1 MGLISD
7 PTLRRLRAPF
17 RIAQSWTSRL
27 ARDECH
33 AAHGLRDSNCRRR
46 RTGIARTDAWT
57 PKSGSIAMP
66 EDRLQGIP
74 MSHDKICAK
83 LEFLCSCAWL
93 RRAYAIA
100 QGAVIFEDST
110 MSLLDQLNEM
120 RRFGGAIRT
129 HGLADAQVTQLAA
142 KYPELVE
149 AIAEAS
155 VSHRSLR
162 TEMPELLALDENA
175 QLARVQGDFINF
187 YPEDAINPYVALAAR
202 GPWVVTLKGAVI
214 HDSGG
219 YGMLGFG
226 HTPKAILAALGT
238 AQVMANVMTPNVSQL
253 RFTRALQREIGH
265 SRGGSPFKHFL
276 CLNSGSEAVS
286 LACRIADVN
295 AKLMTEPGA
304 RHAGRTIK
312 RVAVKGAFHG
322 RTERPALYSDSS
334 RKAYVQHLASFRDER
349 SVLTVEP
356 YNIDQLRQIFADADK
371 NGWFIEA
378 MFLEP
383 VMGEGDPGRAATP
396 EFYAAAR
403 ELTRSH
409 GALFL
414 VDSIQAGL
422 RAHGVLSIVDYPGFE
437 TLDPP
442 DMETYS
448 KAINGG
454 QYPLSVLAVSDH
466 AGALYK
472 KGIYGNTMSSN
483 PRALDV
489 ACAALAQLTPELRTN
504 IRRRGAEFVERLN
517 RLKAELPGLITK
529 VQGTG
534 LLFSCELA
542 PQFKCYGAG
551 STEEWMRERGFGVIH
566 GGTNSLRFTPHF
578 AITSDEVDLLLD
590 GVRQALL
597 HGPRM
602 SEPAPTAAAA

>member
-1 MGLISD
+1 MTLI
-7 PTLRRLRAPF
+7 
-17 RIAQSWTSRL
+17 
-27 ARDECH
+27 
-33 AAHGLRDSNCRRR
+33 
-46 RTGIARTDAWT
+46 
-57 PKSGSIAMP
+57 
-66 EDRLQGIP
+66 
-74 MSHDKICAK
+74 AK
-83 LEFLCSCAWL
+83 LTEL
-93 RRAYAIA
+93 RQY
-100 QGAVIFEDST
+100 
-110 MSLLDQLNEM
+110 
-120 RRFGGAIRT
+120 GGTIRT
-129 HGLADAQVTQLAA
+129 HGLADAELTRLAG
-142 KYPELVE
+142 KYPELGE
-149 AIAEAS
+149 AVDDAYALH
-155 VSHRSLR
+155 VALR
-162 TEMPELLALDENA
+162 EEMPELLKLDETD
-175 QLARVQGDFINF
+175 QLQRVQGDFINF
-187 YPEDAINPYVALAAR
+187 YPNDAVNPYVVLAAR

-226 HTPKAILAALGT
+226 HTPKAILAAL
-238 AQVMANVMTPNVSQL
+238 ARPQVMANVMTPSVSQL
-253 RFTRALQREIGH
+253 RFTQALAREIGH
-265 SRGGSPFKHFL
+265 TRGGSPFKHFL
-276 CLNSGSEAVS
+276 CLNSGSESVS

-312 RVAVKGAFHG
+312 RLAVKGAFHG
-322 RTERPALYSDSS
+322 RTERPAVYSDSS

-349 SVLTVEP
+349 SLLTVDP
-356 YNIDQLRQIFADADK
+356 YNVDQLQQIFADADK

-409 GALFL
+409 GSVFL

-437 TLDPP
+437 KLDPP

-454 QYPLSVLAVSDH
+454 QYPLSVLAVGDK
-466 AGALYK
+466 AGSLYK
-472 KGIYGNTMSSN
+472 KGIYGNTMSTN

-489 ACAALAQLTPELRTN
+489 ACAALKLLTPDLRAN
-504 IRRRGAEFVERLN
+504 IRQRGAEFLDKLN
-517 RLKAELPGLITK
+517 KLKAELPGLITK

-534 LLFSCELA
+534 LLFSCELT
-542 PQFKCYGAG
+542 PQFKCFGAG

-566 GGTNSLRFTPHF
+566 GGINSLRFTPHF
-578 AITSDEVDLLLD
+578 TITADEVDLLID

-597 HGPRM
+597 HGPRVEM
-602 SEPAPTAAAA
+602 PAKTAAAA